1 VIAVEVVVMVL
12 VAILGLFVV
21 LTKNPLPQVVVCSL
35 FGTSLAVL
43 FLILQAP
50 DVGLSNIVVGLA
62 YPVMVL
68 LTLAKIRER
77 ER

>member
-1 VIAVEVVVMVL
+1 MIAVEIVVMSL
-12 VAILGLFVV
+12 VGALGLAVV
-21 LTKNPLPQVVVCSL
+21 LTKDPLPQVIVFSL

-50 DVGLSNIVVGLA
+50 DVALSNIVVGLA

-68 LTLAKIRER
+68 FTLAKIRNR
-77 ER
+77 QR

>member
-1 VIAVEVVVMVL
+1 MIAVEIVVMAL
-12 VAILGLFVV
+12 VAVLGLAVV
-21 LTKNPLPQVVVCSL
+21 TTKDPLPQVIVFTL
-35 FGTSLAVL
+35 FGTALAVL

-50 DVGLSNIVVGLA
+50 DVALSSIVVGVA

-68 LTLAKIRER
+68 FTLAKIRRR